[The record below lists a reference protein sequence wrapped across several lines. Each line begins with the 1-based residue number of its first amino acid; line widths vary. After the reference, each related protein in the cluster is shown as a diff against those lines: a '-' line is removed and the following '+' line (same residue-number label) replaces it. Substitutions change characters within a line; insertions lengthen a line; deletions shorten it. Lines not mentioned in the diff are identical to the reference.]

1 MLEFIWPW
9 LALLLPLPLLVTR
22 FFPESKPSQ
31 AAIWT
36 PFYQNMAALGETQ
49 STVVKSTKNYRY
61 ITAWLMWVLLILA
74 IMRPTWTGDAIE
86 LPSSGRDLMV
96 AVDISGSMQLED
108 MTLKNRYVQ
117 RLTLV
122 KDVINEFVERRE
134 GDRLGLLLFGSQ
146 AYIQAPLTFDRATVG
161 QLLNEAQI
169 GFAGQETAIGDAIG
183 LAIKRLQHRPN
194 DARVVILLTDGENTS
209 GEVEPLKAAE
219 LAAQENVKIYTI
231 GIGAESMVQ
240 PGLFGT
246 SFGRRTVNPSANLDE
261 KTLKEMA
268 KLTGGQYFRAKNED
282 ELVKIYQILDELEP
296 VDQESETFRP
306 IKSLY
311 HWPLGLALIIS
322 LLLPLFSIDIKALLR
337 SSNNNSNNNNNNH
350 HTANSND
357 MSGGS

>member
-22 FFPESKPSQ
+22 FMPESKPNQ

-36 PFYQNMAALGETQ
+36 PFYQNITALGETQ
-49 STVVKSTKNYRY
+49 SSTVKSTKNYRY
-61 ITAWLMWVLLILA
+61 MAAWLIWVLLVLA

-108 MTLKNRYVQ
+108 MTLNNRYVQ

-122 KDVINEFVERRE
+122 KSVINEFVERRE

-146 AYIQAPLTFDRATVG
+146 AYIQAPLTFDRNTVG

-194 DARVVILLTDGENTS
+194 DARVVILLTDGENTA

-240 PGLFGT
+240 PGLFGS

-268 KLTGGQYFRAKNED
+268 KLTGGQYFRAKNEN
-282 ELVKIYQILDELEP
+282 ELVKIYQLLDELEP
-296 VDQESETFRP
+296 VDQEAETFRP

-311 HWPLGLALIIS
+311 HWPLGFALMIS
-322 LLLPLFSIDIKALLR
+322 LLLPLLSINAKTFLNPNNK
-337 SSNNNSNNNNNNH
+337 SNTLNTDRLS
-350 HTANSND
+350 TD
-357 MSGGS
+357 K